1 MNGELHSLV
10 GAYALD
16 ALDAREQATF
26 EEHLAG
32 CDACTAELR
41 EFRATAA
48 RLGDAAYEPPP
59 ARLRADV
66 LAAAHRT
73 PQQRPT
79 ATVVPISRWRRRAPA
94 LLAAAAMLA
103 AVAVGGLWW
112 NEHTAN
118 NEQEKKTDLAAQIM
132 AADDVVSSPR
142 GESHVPVRVYS
153 SDSLDQAVV
162 VVDDMPELDSDHS
175 YELWALDPDGTP
187 RSLGVMSDSSGSG
200 QQVVDGLGKA
210 TGVAV
215 TVEEAGGSP
224 TGLPTTDPVAQVQ
237 MS

>member
-1 MNGELHSLV
+1 MPAAPPAPPS
-10 GAYALD
+10 
-16 ALDAREQATF
+16 
-26 EEHLAG
+26 
-32 CDACTAELR
+32 CK

-103 AVAVGGLWW
+103 AVTVGGLWW
-112 NEHTAN
+112 NEHNATT
-118 NEQEKKTDLAAQIM
+118 EQSQQESRVADQM
-132 AADDVVSSPR
+132 AEVMTADDVVANPR
-142 GESHVPVRVYS
+142 GDSAVPVRVYS
-153 SDSLDQAVV
+153 SASLDEAVV
-162 VVDDMPELDSDHS
+162 VVDDMPAIDSEHS

-187 RSLGVMSDSSGSG
+187 RSLGVMPDTSGSG
-200 QQVVDGLGKA
+200 QQLVDGLGNA